1 MRFHQSLDKN
11 SPPPSLP
18 AGSAW
23 SGRSSSSPSTPCP
36 PSSIPVLKRSQSA
49 LSWVRLSLNSTRQ
62 DSLKV
67 REGDWLAWS
76 VRNICIPG
84 LLLSRSFLFCLMSVL
99 TNYLYIASLKYLD
112 CTVVTAIFATNAS
125 FVYLLSWV
133 ILHQQ
138 FVGIR

>member
-1 MRFHQSLDKN
+1 MRLDFQKARQR
-11 SPPPSLP
+11 LCV
-18 AGSAW
+18 
-23 SGRSSSSPSTPCP
+23 RSMGKCLCLY
-36 PSSIPVLKRSQSA
+36 IA
-49 LSWVRLSLNSTRQ
+49 
-62 DSLKV
+62 
-67 REGDWLAWS
+67 
-76 VRNICIPG
+76 G